1 MIAGPMAGIAT
12 GLGGVFTGGG
22 LQAISD
28 LRAASLIAKAQGMDK
43 LAAKIDTQV
52 ADIIKDGPKILDFL
66 DDIFA
71 SGKQKANAWAKK
83 NGHDNIEVATKAGVT
98 PKPPVVAAPAPNNDD
113 NDDPFKD
120 VKAQVAATKA
130 KGEELKKTN
139 ELLPVLQPRPRPLKQ
154 QKQKWQNLL
163 KQQGQQK
170 AVLEVHT
177 V

>member
-1 MIAGPMAGIAT
+1 
-12 GLGGVFTGGG
+12 

-43 LAAKIDTQV
+43 LATKIDTKV
-52 ADIIKDGPKILDFL
+52 ASIIKDGPKILDFL

-98 PKPPVVAAPAPNNDD
+98 PKPPVVAAPASNNDD

-139 ELLPVLQPRPRPLKQ
+139 A
-154 QKQKWQNLL
+154 
-163 KQQGQQK
+163 
-170 AVLEVHT
+170 AVASASAQAEATQAAEAEMAESAEAAGATKGGPGGTYGMNKGGLMAKGKKKKNKK
-177 V
+177 